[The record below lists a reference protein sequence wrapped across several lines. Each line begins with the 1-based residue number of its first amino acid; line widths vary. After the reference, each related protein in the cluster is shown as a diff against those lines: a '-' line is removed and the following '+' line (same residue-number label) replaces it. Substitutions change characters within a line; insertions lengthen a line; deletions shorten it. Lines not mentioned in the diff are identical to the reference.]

1 MNAARLL
8 DLDLH
13 AILDTTSD
21 GGDVSAVRVGAAST
35 ATLWCRPTGMSR
47 SQVRRAIAPARAAV
61 SEVLALADPT
71 QMPRNAVEALHAA
84 FEALVTATNALE
96 LADLNQEPTP

>member
-1 MNAARLL
+1 MDRAA
-8 DLDLH
+8 
-13 AILDTTSD
+13 
-21 GGDVSAVRVGAAST
+21 
-35 ATLWCRPTGMSR
+35 
-47 SQVRRAIAPARAAV
+47 VRRALDPTRQTV

-96 LADLNQEPTP
+96 LADLNQETTP